1 MSLDMNML
9 VMYVDYF
16 IKVITGLL
24 NKVLASMGLGS
35 LDELTGA
42 E

>member
-16 IKVITGLL
+16 IKVLTNLM

-35 LDELTGA
+35 LEDLT
-42 E
+42 

>member
-1 MSLDMNML
+1 MSLDIKML

-16 IKVITGLL
+16 IKVLTNLM

-35 LDELTGA
+35 LEDLT
-42 E
+42 